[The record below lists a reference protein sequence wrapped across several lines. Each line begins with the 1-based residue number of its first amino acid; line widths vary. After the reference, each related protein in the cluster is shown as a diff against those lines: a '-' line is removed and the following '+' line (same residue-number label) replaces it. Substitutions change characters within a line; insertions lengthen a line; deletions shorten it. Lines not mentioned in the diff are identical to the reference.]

1 MCRIP
6 CCPLP
11 LLATSAGVC
20 HWDNIALLIPRP
32 TFRHIGLQSVML
44 NKLCS
49 DLILGSHA
57 STSWQLCGMT
67 VVFVWGSYCIKA
79 NCLSL
84 FRLWRYW
91 LDKETT
97 FWAETAYHR
106 ISVEGLQLLR
116 SVYVASPGS
125 SHTSRFERGVFS
137 KTALR
142 CTFYGTC
149 FSITAIMGNAK
160 SPDVTTG
167 RQVSG
172 ISFLTCNVSWTS
184 WFLSYPVPVLCDNG
198 GEVRKVTKFSKA
210 NYSPKLYA
218 QTRDW

>member
-1 MCRIP
+1 MF
-6 CCPLP
+6 
-11 LLATSAGVC
+11 
-20 HWDNIALLIPRP
+20 W
-32 TFRHIGLQSVML
+32 
-44 NKLCS
+44 
-49 DLILGSHA
+49 LILGSQA

-67 VVFVWGSYCIKA
+67 AVFVWGSYFIKA

-97 FWAETAYHR
+97 SWAETAYHR
-106 ISVEGLQLLR
+106 ISVEGLQLLWC
-116 SVYVASPGS
+116 VYVASLGS
-125 SHTSRFERGVFS
+125 FHTSGFERWVFS

-142 CTFYGTC
+142 FSYYGTC
-149 FSITAIMGNAK
+149 ISITVIMGNAK
-160 SPDVTTG
+160 RPDVITG

-172 ISFLTCNVSWTS
+172 ISFLICNVSWTS
-184 WFLSYPVPVLCDNG
+184 WFLSFYPVPVLCDNG

-218 QTRDW
+218 PGIDDRIYGLFLHLHCF